1 MVSSNDEMHANLNN
15 NCMLKK
21 KAQVCLPITYHTS
34 HKIEKYA
41 LNMVIKP
48 WTFLFSRLFFSP
60 FQSKQHPRIWKPN
73 LTFVNIYK
81 STSPFL
87 DLIITLQMKL
97 RHSTFANEIT
107 NFPNEIQMLKIIFNL
122 SKSHF
127 KFCKWD
133 LTFSYDIQLYQM
145 NPHPSKKTFRSC
157 KWNLN
162 FYK

>member
-1 MVSSNDEMHANLNN
+1 MMR
-15 NCMLKK
+15 CMQISTTIACKK
-21 KAQVCLPITYHTS
+21 KAQVCLLITYHTS

-48 WTFLFSRLFFSP
+48 WTILFSHIFFLP
-60 FQSKQHPRIWKPN
+60 FQNKQHPRIWSAN

-107 NFPNEIQMLKIIFNL
+107 NFSNEIQLLKIIFNL
-122 SKSHF
+122 SKS
-127 KFCKWD
+127 
-133 LTFSYDIQLYQM
+133 
-145 NPHPSKKTFRSC
+145 RSSFA
-157 KWNLN
+157 NEI
-162 FYK
+162 